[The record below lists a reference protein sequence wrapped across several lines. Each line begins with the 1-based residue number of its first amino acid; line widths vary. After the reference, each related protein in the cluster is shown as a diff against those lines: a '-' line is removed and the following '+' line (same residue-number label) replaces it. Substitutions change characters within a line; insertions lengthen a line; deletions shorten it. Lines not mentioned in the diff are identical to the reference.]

1 MKISN
6 LFCIIGLAFVLL
18 ACSEPPRSPAEIVAE
33 RAQARWDAVIDRD
46 PESSYE
52 YQTPGYREKASV
64 MDHAIRFSR
73 RQITWAAADVL
84 GAECIEDRCNVEVMV
99 TYRAD
104 GAPGVLSGLEGS
116 RAIEET
122 WILIENEW
130 WYTDPR

>member
-1 MKISN
+1 MNIRR
-6 LFCIIGLAFVLL
+6 LCCITGFVFLLA
-18 ACSEPPRSPAEIVAE
+18 ACSEPPRSPEEIVTE

-52 YQTPGYREKASV
+52 YQTPGYREKVSV
-64 MDHAIRFSR
+64 TDHAVRFSR
-73 RQITWAAADVL
+73 RQITWTAADVL
-84 GAECIEDRCNVEVMV
+84 GAECAEDRCTVEIMIG
-99 TYRAD
+99 YRAD

-116 RAIEET
+116 RPIEET

>member
-1 MKISN
+1 
-6 LFCIIGLAFVLL
+6 
-18 ACSEPPRSPAEIVAE
+18 
-33 RAQARWDAVIDRD
+33 
-46 PESSYE
+46 
-52 YQTPGYREKASV
+52 
-64 MDHAIRFSR
+64 
-73 RQITWAAADVL
+73 
-84 GAECIEDRCNVEVMV
+84 MV